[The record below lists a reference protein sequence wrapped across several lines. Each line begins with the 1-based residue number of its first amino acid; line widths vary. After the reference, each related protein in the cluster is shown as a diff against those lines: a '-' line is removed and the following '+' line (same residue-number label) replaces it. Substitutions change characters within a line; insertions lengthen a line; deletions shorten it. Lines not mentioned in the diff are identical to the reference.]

1 MSSLSRA
8 AENSTAHKLFA
19 SPKRRRSTA
28 EGDRCREAIVA
39 CFRDFHA
46 RGVFPPTFEEIGEAI
61 GRRST
66 ATIHRH
72 IGVLVKNGV
81 IIKHRKHYIL
91 AEHSGQG

>member
-8 AENSTAHKLFA
+8 AENSTAHKLFYA
-19 SPKRRRSTA
+19 PRRQRSTP
-28 EGDRCREAIVA
+28 EGDKCREAIVA
-39 CFRDFHA
+39 LFREYHA
-46 RGVFPPTFEEIGEAI
+46 RGVFPPTFEEIGDAV
-61 GRRST
+61 GRKST

-81 IIKHRKHYIL
+81 IVKHRKHYIL